1 MSQDTG
7 KREKT
12 LFQLFS
18 HQLTPDQQKSAR
30 KEFGV
35 TDFQAPPKRIQHLW
49 SQVPPD
55 DTRISSFLSPVK
67 TWLEETTHKG
77 DLVLIQGDFGATY
90 MMVVHAFSLGLVP
103 VYATTQRQAREKK
116 MPDGSVQLSHVF
128 RFKRFRIYGQ

>member
-1 MSQDTG
+1 MVTVQ
-7 KREKT
+7 KEKT

-18 HQLTPDQQKSAR
+18 HQLTPDQRKNAR
-30 KEFGV
+30 DEFKV
-35 TDFQAPPKRIQHLW
+35 TRFQTPPKQILHLW

-55 DTRISSFLSPVK
+55 DTQISSFLSPVK
-67 TWLEETTHKG
+67 TWLEETAHQG

-90 MMVVHAFSLGLVP
+90 QMVVHAFSMGLVP

-116 MPDGSVQLSHVF
+116 MPDGSVQMSHVF